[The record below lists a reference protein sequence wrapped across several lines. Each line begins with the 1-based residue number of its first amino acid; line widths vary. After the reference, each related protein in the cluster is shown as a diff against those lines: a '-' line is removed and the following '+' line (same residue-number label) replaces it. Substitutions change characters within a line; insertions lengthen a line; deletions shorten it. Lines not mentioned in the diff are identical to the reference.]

1 MVSLRDQ
8 VDEIKSKIRISEEI
22 SKYTKLV
29 HKGKD
34 LWCLCFFHKE
44 KTPSMKINDELS
56 SYYCFGCGAKGDL
69 ISFFTDY
76 LKYTF
81 KDALHELGNKAGVKI
96 NTNQNFSDTKYNSN
110 KKTFEI
116 LAISSDWF
124 QKNLFLKENIKC
136 LEYLKKRNITKETIK
151 NFELGYSSNKSSSLY
166 EYLKSK
172 SYNDEDLEETY
183 LFRKDKNNNL
193 KDFFYKRIMFPIK
206 DSYSKILGFGART
219 LDDIQPKYINSSESN
234 FFKKR
239 NLLYN
244 LDKAKKTAR
253 KKNNLLICE
262 GYMDVISLVQ
272 EDINSVV
279 APLGTAMTHEQL
291 VLAWKTCKI
300 PTIMFDG
307 DLAGKKASIKS
318 ALLALKF
325 LKPGFS
331 LQFLELNK
339 NEDPDTLINN
349 LSKNEFIN
357 FLKTPKDL
365 SSFIFD
371 YAKDSFNYETPDQ
384 KIVFDKYF
392 DDITDLIENK
402 KVRFFYKKDFKNKLF
417 AFFNNKKDNLSY
429 SKKVKLD
436 LKIKDLAYKELMS
449 FIITFLNHPTI
460 RTDLLEDITNL
471 NFYDNLAKRSFLE
484 ISKKDNLKLSPK
496 DLINSVK
503 DEDVKNLL
511 KKYLNKTIYQL
522 FPYCSTTYNSQ
533 ESMNEVKKS
542 IKIFERRLSNLSEL
556 DKSIKDFET
565 NVTSLKWQEL
575 KKLSY
580 DYISE
585 IE

>member
-96 NTNQNFSDTKYNSN
+96 NTNQNFSDTKYNTN
-110 KKTFEI
+110 EKIFEI
-116 LAISSDWF
+116 LTISSDWF
-124 QKNLFLKENIKC
+124 QKNLFLKENINC

-172 SYNDEDLEETY
+172 SYNDEDLEGTY

-244 LDKAKKTAR
+244 LDKAKKSAR

-279 APLGTAMTHEQL
+279 APLGTAMTH
-291 VLAWKTCKI
+291 
-300 PTIMFDG
+300 
-307 DLAGKKASIKS
+307 
-318 ALLALKF
+318 ALKF

-371 YAKDSFNYETPDQ
+371 YAKDSFSYQTPDQ

-402 KVRFFYKKDFKNKLF
+402 KAKFFYKKDFKNKLF
-417 AFFNNKKDNLSY
+417 AFFNNKKNNLSY

-484 ISKKDNLKLSPK
+484 ISKKDNLKLTPK

-503 DEDVKNLL
+503 DEELKNLL
-511 KKYLNKTIYQL
+511 KKYQNKTIYQL

-565 NVTSLKWQEL
+565 NETSIKWQEL

>member
-1 MVSLRDQ
+1 M
-8 VDEIKSKIRISEEI
+8 
-22 SKYTKLV
+22 T
-29 HKGKD
+29 
-34 LWCLCFFHKE
+34 
-44 KTPSMKINDELS
+44 
-56 SYYCFGCGAKGDL
+56 
-69 ISFFTDY
+69 
-76 LKYTF
+76 
-81 KDALHELGNKAGVKI
+81 
-96 NTNQNFSDTKYNSN
+96 
-110 KKTFEI
+110 
-116 LAISSDWF
+116 ISSDWF

-244 LDKAKKTAR
+244 LDKAKKSAR

-371 YAKDSFNYETPDQ
+371 YAKDSFSYQTPDQ

-402 KVRFFYKKDFKNKLF
+402 KAKFFYKKDFKNKLF
-417 AFFNNKKDNLSY
+417 AFFNNKKNNLSY

-484 ISKKDNLKLSPK
+484 ISKKDNLKLTPK

-503 DEDVKNLL
+503 DEELKNLL
-511 KKYLNKTIYQL
+511 KKYQNKTIYQL

-556 DKSIKDFET
+556 DKSIKDFEN

-575 KKLSY
+575 KELSY

>member
-1 MVSLRDQ
+1 M
-8 VDEIKSKIRISEEI
+8 
-22 SKYTKLV
+22 
-29 HKGKD
+29 
-34 LWCLCFFHKE
+34 
-44 KTPSMKINDELS
+44 EL
-56 SYYCFGCGAKGDL
+56 
-69 ISFFTDY
+69 
-76 LKYTF
+76 
-81 KDALHELGNKAGVKI
+81 
-96 NTNQNFSDTKYNSN
+96 
-110 KKTFEI
+110 
-116 LAISSDWF
+116 
-124 QKNLFLKENIKC
+124 
-136 LEYLKKRNITKETIK
+136 
-151 NFELGYSSNKSSSLY
+151 
-166 EYLKSK
+166 
-172 SYNDEDLEETY
+172 
-183 LFRKDKNNNL
+183 
-193 KDFFYKRIMFPIK
+193 
-206 DSYSKILGFGART
+206 
-219 LDDIQPKYINSSESN
+219 
-234 FFKKR
+234 
-239 NLLYN
+239 
-244 LDKAKKTAR
+244 
-253 KKNNLLICE
+253 
-262 GYMDVISLVQ
+262 
-272 EDINSVV
+272 
-279 APLGTAMTHEQL
+279 
-291 VLAWKTCKI
+291 
-300 PTIMFDG
+300 PT
-307 DLAGKKASIKS
+307 
-318 ALLALKF
+318 
-325 LKPGFS
+325 
-331 LQFLELNK
+331 
-339 NEDPDTLINN
+339 NEDPDSYINN
-349 LSKNEFIN
+349 LPKNEFIK
-357 FLKTPKDL
+357 FLKSPTDL
-365 SSFIFD
+365 SNYIFN
-371 YAKDSFNYETPDQ
+371 YAKKSFNYDTPDQ
-384 KIVFDKYF
+384 KIIFDKYF